1 MNLTEL
7 TVQTAPERSI
17 FEEKIA
23 DLFCKIL
30 HEKSGLDICRSK
42 NAGAVTV
49 EFYRED
55 GWLPAD
61 IANLFSEIAR
71 PGKEGYRIRFLKE
84 EGQSRLIVL
93 GREERGE
100 FYGMAWILR
109 KAKIREGS
117 VEIPESL
124 DGVSMTPEY
133 PLRGH
138 QLGYRDKNN
147 TYSAWTAE
155 DFEAYIQDL
164 ALFGA
169 NAIELLPPKTDDNLY
184 SATFLRDPFAIMKE
198 VSAIIHSY
206 HMDVW
211 LWYPNVGKDYTD
223 WSCIDE
229 ELKEREKVFAEIPY
243 LDAILVP
250 LGDPGSLW
258 PAAAFRLTEQFV
270 RIMHKY
276 HPQAKVWVAPQH
288 FQPEQGWYDE
298 FYEEIAKEPDWVD
311 GVCFAPWE
319 QHTVAEMVEK
329 LPQKYRENIR
339 NYPDISHNS
348 NCQFPVPD
356 WDFAFA
362 LTSGREGYNARPR
375 QMKHIHNLIEP
386 YTMGTITY
394 SEGIH
399 DDVNKFVWVD
409 QDFDSKRRAEE
420 TLEEY
425 VRLFIDSDMVDPLTE
440 ILLRLEDNWTGP
452 AADNESIDTTYQKMR
467 EIDRCAPEKVKKN
480 YRYQMLLLRVLTDY
494 WTKQKYVYDQDLEKQ
509 ALQVISQ
516 AKETGSASAI
526 KEARSILNLSKD
538 RPAAEDVLFEMERLS
553 DFLRENCQIQ
563 LTVGHHGGQRWIRGA
578 YLETREMPLNDYQY
592 LMQRFK
598 EIEKLAEEE
607 QRIAAL
613 QQLTLRNN
621 PGEGNLYCNLG
632 TYEGFRHVVKNHT
645 WEEDP
650 GYLHT
655 PLMDHSIYSIMGLFH
670 DMRGWYTE
678 FPMPLGWARN
688 VTVLYGTPLEIAF
701 DGLDPAADYTMQIF
715 YPNSFLKAVHH
726 MQKPEDDTLVHFYA
740 GDILLADSI
749 PREQLDGNA
758 GWFYELPRVSYADGK
773 VKLRW
778 EIYDTLKAFAV
789 SEIWICRKQ

>member
-1 MNLTEL
+1 MNLTDL
-7 TVQTAPERSI
+7 TVQITLERTA
-17 FEEKIA
+17 FEEKTA
-23 DLFCKIL
+23 ELFCKIL
-30 HEKSGLDICRSK
+30 KKKSGLAICQSK
-42 NAGAVTV
+42 NPGAATV
-49 EFYRED
+49 EFYREGVGLKED
-55 GWLPAD
+55 VSVLF
-61 IANLFSEIAR
+61 ANVAR
-71 PGKEGYRIRFLKE
+71 PGKEGYRIRFVTE
-84 EGQSRLIVL
+84 EDRVRLVVL
-93 GREERGE
+93 GSDERGE

-109 KAKIREGS
+109 KAEIREGS
-117 VEIPESL
+117 IEIPESL
-124 DGVSMTPEY
+124 DGISMTPEY
-133 PLRGH
+133 SLRGH

-147 TYSAWTAE
+147 TYSAWQKE

-184 SATFLRDPFAIMKE
+184 SATFLQDPYEIMKE

-223 WSCIDE
+223 WSCIDA

-276 HPQAKVWVAPQH
+276 HPHAKVWVAPQH
-288 FQPEQGWYDE
+288 FQPEPGWYDE

-319 QHTVAEMVEK
+319 QHTVSEMAER
-329 LPQKYRENIR
+329 LPKKYRENIR
-339 NYPDISHNS
+339 NYPDVSHNT
-348 NCQFPVPD
+348 NCQFPVPN

-386 YTMGTITY
+386 YTTGTITY

-409 QDFDSKRRAEE
+409 QDFDSKRQVEE
-420 TLEEY
+420 TLEDY
-425 VRLFIDSDMVDPLTE
+425 VRYFIDPDMVSPLTE
-440 ILLRLEDNWTGP
+440 ILLSLEDNWTGP
-452 AADNESIDTTYQKMR
+452 IAENESIDSTYQKMI
-467 EIDRCAPEKVKKN
+467 ETDRHAPEKVKKN
-480 YRYQMLLLRVLTDY
+480 YRYQMVLLRVLTDY
-494 WTKQKYVYDQDLEKQ
+494 WTKQKYIYDQRLEKQ
-509 ALQVISQ
+509 ALQAIGK
-516 AKETGSASAI
+516 AKETGSAAAI
-526 KEARSILNLSKD
+526 KEARSILNLAKD
-538 RPAAEDVLFEMERLS
+538 RPAAEDTLFEMEKLS
-553 DFLRENCQIQ
+553 DLLRENCKIQ

-578 YLETREMPLNDYQY
+578 YLETRDMPLNDYQF

-607 QRIAAL
+607 KRTEGL
-613 QQLTLRNN
+613 LQLTLRDD
-621 PGEGNLYCNLG
+621 PGDGNIYCNLG
-632 TYEGFRHVVKNHT
+632 SYEGYRHVVKQHT

-670 DMRGWYTE
+670 DMKGWYTE
-678 FPMPLGWARN
+678 FPMPLGWAMN
-688 VTVLYGTPLEIAF
+688 TTVLYGTPLEVQF
-701 DGLDPAADYTMQIF
+701 DGLDPAAAYTLQIF

-749 PREQLDGNA
+749 PREKLDGNA
-758 GWFYELPRVSYADGK
+758 GWFYELPRESYGDGTL
-773 VKLRW
+773 KLRW

-789 SEIWICRKQ
+789 SEIWIYRKP